1 MIAHYS
7 WFLQRVCNNKAG
19 SCALTIANVIFHLHP
34 TALPHMSWSP
44 PRYITRLLGYL
55 LSQEGG
61 ILIYF
66 SDIKILVTLKSF
78 FEIVLF
84 CLSINFVRSRTD
96 RALVREETERAAEG
110 QEQ

>member
-1 MIAHYS
+1 MA
-7 WFLQRVCNNKAG
+7 
-19 SCALTIANVIFHLHP
+19 
-34 TALPHMSWSP
+34 WSP

-66 SDIKILVTLKSF
+66 SDITILVTTKSF

-84 CLSINFVRSRTD
+84 CLSFNFVRGRTD
-96 RALVREETERAAEG
+96 RVLVREEMERAAGG